1 MQLFSYNPHPF
12 LFIAFSCSKIC
23 FIAFPSMFLLY
34 STSQHV
40 LWFFQHVYLHFTMIY
55 RFDIVGLAFFGQDIS
70 KFQACAQIYM
80 FMLRSTCLCL
90 DLCLFGPCVVPM
102 FRSICLCALCHVC
115 CNIPHQFK
123 KKKKGERI
131 RLFLV
136 PTCSPPNPTPYY
148 TFSPTSLLSFGR
160 LSLFFLSFS
169 FFALYL
175 HTHTHSLPHSPAG
188 LHSKPHH
195 LTIIFPAR
203 SSEKY
208 LGTPKHLHHFFLR

>member
-1 MQLFSYNPHPF
+1 
-12 LFIAFSCSKIC
+12 
-23 FIAFPSMFLLY
+23 
-34 STSQHV
+34 
-40 LWFFQHVYLHFTMIY
+40 
-55 RFDIVGLAFFGQDIS
+55 
-70 KFQACAQIYM
+70 
-80 FMLRSTCLCL
+80 MLRSTCLCL
-90 DLCLFGPCVVPM
+90 DLRAYVQIYVSLGPVL
-102 FRSICLCALCHVC
+102 CLCLDPFVYVLCAMFVVTSP
-115 CNIPHQFK
+115 ISLK

-136 PTCSPPNPTPYY
+136 PTCSPPNPTPHY